1 MDLTLRAA
9 ESMLLMT
16 VLFGAA
22 LALRGA
28 KVLTEQHA
36 GVFAKA
42 IMQLVLPA
50 LVFGHLAAHRI
61 RLEMLE
67 APALMF
73 SSSVML
79 MVLGYLAGRWI
90 FRLPRP
96 SLGAVV
102 LCTGFTSAA
111 FLGIALV
118 EIVYPH
124 DGTMEETVLIA
135 ELGVGVP
142 VFILGPL
149 IAAYFGVREDGEA
162 FSIAQGLLRYLRSPI
177 FVAIVA
183 GLLWGGLGLPVG
195 GNLPLDVLFGVCKQL
210 EGGLVPL
217 VGLAVGLML
226 RPLPFAKLAPLI
238 AFVAVAQLI
247 LQPGYLAF
255 GADLLALPPAQ
266 RDSVLLQGAAPVATL
281 PAIFCREY
289 NCDGQLAASLILA
302 TTLLAMAS
310 IPLIVAWLG

>member
-9 ESMLLMT
+9 ESILVMMA
-16 VLFGAA
+16 LFGAA
-22 LALRGA
+22 LALRSA

-42 IMQLVLPA
+42 ITQLVLPA

-61 RLEMLE
+61 RWEMLD

-73 SSSVML
+73 SSGVLLML
-79 MVLGYLAGRWI
+79 LGYVVGRWV
-90 FRLPRP
+90 FRLERP

-124 DGTMEETVLIA
+124 DGNMEETVLIA

-142 VFILGPL
+142 VFVLGPL
-149 IAAYFGVREDGEA
+149 IAAYFGVRGDGEA
-162 FSIAQGLLRYLRSPI
+162 FSIVRGLLQYLRSPI
-177 FVAIVA
+177 FIAIVA
-183 GLLWGGLGLPVG
+183 GLLWGGLALPTG
-195 GNLPLDVLFGVCKQL
+195 GNLPLDVLFGVCRQL

-226 RPLPFAKLAPLI
+226 RPMPFVKLAPLI

-247 LQPGYLAF
+247 LQPGYLAYSS
-255 GADLLALPPAQ
+255 DLFALLPAQ
-266 RDSVLLQGAAPVATL
+266 RESLLLQGAAPVATL

-289 NCDGQLAASLILA
+289 NCDAQLAASLILA
-302 TTLLAMAS
+302 TTLLAMGT
-310 IPLIVAWLG
+310 IPLAVSWFG

>member
-1 MDLTLRAA
+1 MDLALRAA
-9 ESMLLMT
+9 ESMLVMMT
-16 VLFGAA
+16 LFGAA
-22 LALRGA
+22 LALRSA

-42 IMQLVLPA
+42 ITQLVLPA

-61 RLEMLE
+61 SLEMLE
-67 APALMF
+67 GPALMF
-73 SSSVML
+73 SSSVLL
-79 MVLGYLAGRWI
+79 MVLGYVAGRWV

-124 DGTMEETVLIA
+124 DGDMEETVLIA

-149 IAAYFGVREDGEA
+149 IAAYFGVRDDGEA
-162 FSIAQGLLRYLRSPI
+162 FSIVRGLVAYLRSPI
-177 FVAIVA
+177 FIAIVT
-183 GLLWGGLGLPVG
+183 GLLWGGLGLPTG

-226 RPLPFAKLAPLI
+226 RPLPFVKLAPLI
-238 AFVAVAQLI
+238 VFVGVAQLI
-247 LQPGYLAF
+247 VQPGYLAF
-255 GADLLALPPAQ
+255 SSDLLALQPMQ
-266 RDSVLLQGAAPVATL
+266 RESLLLQGAAPVATL

-289 NCDGQLAASLILA
+289 NCDAQLAASLILA
-302 TTLLAMAS
+302 TTILAMGS
-310 IPLIVAWLG
+310 IPLTVVWFG